1 MKSKGKW
8 PNSLTKLIQQVIQQ
22 NVKNDDNLKKN
33 TDFFFKDRTI
43 ITLFWYIKHT
53 QTHTHMQSLLKI
65 INNSRYI
72 FFLLLA
78 FIYENE
84 SIFRLHLMWLFNYKW
99 KFSKFVLIW
108 ISCCCCFYK
117 HLG

>member
-72 FFLLLA
+72 FF
-78 FIYENE
+78 
-84 SIFRLHLMWLFNYKW
+84 SVTSLHLWERKYFPFAFDVTLQ
-99 KFSKFVLIW
+99 L
-108 ISCCCCFYK
+108 
-117 HLG
+117 